1 MDSLFSTKYIMRT
14 TFYIIIFFLAG
25 CTSKSQKGLDSELP
39 ILDLSQ
45 NYPESARRR
54 YPDRSKPK
62 ALFHGALAAVYIL
75 FERLYG
81 QTNETPVPP

>member
-25 CTSKSQKGLDSELP
+25 CTSKSQKGLDSKLP

-45 NYPESARRR
+45 NYPEIELDLNEIAEVEYVPLETTDSSVIGMGLKKIYRRNT
-54 YPDRSKPK
+54 
-62 ALFHGALAAVYIL
+62 L
-75 FERLYG
+75 
-81 QTNETPVPP
+81 

>member
-45 NYPESARRR
+45 NYPEIELDLNEIAEVEYVPLETTDSSVIGMGLKKIYRRNT
-54 YPDRSKPK
+54 
-62 ALFHGALAAVYIL
+62 L
-75 FERLYG
+75 
-81 QTNETPVPP
+81 